1 MCYLLLSCWW
11 KGVETLF
18 LTEDIADVLSL
29 VVLLVEGCGDVVS
42 Y

>member
-1 MCYLLLSCWW
+1 M
-11 KGVETLF
+11 ETLF

-29 VVLLVEGCGDVVS
+29 VVLLVERCGDVVS

>member
-1 MCYLLLSCWW
+1 MLF
-11 KGVETLF
+11 VTLF

-29 VVLLVEGCGDVVS
+29 VVLLVEGWGDVVC

>member
-11 KGVETLF
+11 KGVEMLF
-18 LTEDIADVLSL
+18 VTEDIADVLSL
-29 VVLLVEGCGDVVS
+29 VVLLVEGWGDVVC

>member
-11 KGVETLF
+11 NGVETLF

-29 VVLLVEGCGDVVS
+29 VGGTVWRRCFLLRA
-42 Y
+42 